1 MRKPNKPIK
10 SAVTSKGIRLKVM
23 PDPSPSFFQRRSQSA
38 LSPIVNGGRLRKRR
52 RAGKPE
58 KIRTSMKKLLTL
70 RIKKDFKL
78 NRALPILIYSMKF
91 ILTLLLNVYSFRF
104 GTQV

>member
-1 MRKPNKPIK
+1 MRNPNKPIK

-23 PDPSPSFFQRRSQSA
+23 SDPSASFLQRRIQGA
-38 LSPIVNGGRLRKRR
+38 LSPIVNEGRLRKRR

-58 KIRTSMKKLLTL
+58 KIRTSMKKLLIL

-78 NRALPILIYSMKF
+78 NR
-91 ILTLLLNVYSFRF
+91 T
-104 GTQV
+104 